1 MSVEDNLKES
11 FAGESQANRKYTA
24 FARKADKENLP
35 GVARLFRAV
44 AAAETV
50 HALAELDTLG
60 GVKSTLENLK
70 AAKSGEEFE
79 FKQMYP
85 AFIENAKAASNAKAQ
100 RVMQFAMDVEKV
112 HADLYA
118 KAIAAVEAGK
128 DLEVSKMYVCPICG
142 YTAETKPDKCPVCG
156 ATRFDEIV

>member
-1 MSVEDNLKES
+1 ME
-11 FAGESQANRKYTA
+11 
-24 FARKADKENLP
+24 
-35 GVARLFRAV
+35 
-44 AAAETV
+44 
-50 HALAELDTLG
+50 AL
-60 GVKSTLENLK
+60 
-70 AAKSGEEFE
+70 
-79 FKQMYP
+79 
-85 AFIENAKAASNAKAQ
+85 IENAKAASNTKAQ

>member
-50 HALAELDTLG
+50 HALAELDALG
-60 GVKSTLENLK
+60 GVKGTLENLK
-70 AAKSGEEFE
+70 TAKSGEEFE

-85 AFIENAKAASNAKAQ
+85 AFIENAKAASNPKAQ

-118 KAIAAVEAGK
+118 KAIAAVEASK

-142 YTAETKPDKCPVCG
+142 YTAETKSDKCPVCG